1 MNENMV
7 VEANV
12 RAGGVKAAKFTVRAI
27 PDEISSA
34 ARKERKSPQYG
45 HPAHTE
51 LAGGTGPC
59 RQCLRTFE
67 VGKENRILFT
77 YNPFDGLDPYPS
89 PGPIFVHETP
99 CATYSP
105 QNKFPDTLRS
115 LPLVF
120 EGYSRDRRVTAR
132 EKVNDG
138 AAESA
143 IARIFEQPEVEYIH
157 VRHGEAGCFIAH
169 ISRS

>member
-1 MNENMV
+1 MKETSK
-7 VEANV
+7 EP
-12 RAGGVKAAKFTVRAI
+12 KFSIRAI
-27 PDEISSA
+27 PDEISAA
-34 ARKERKSPQYG
+34 ARNTRKSPQYG
-45 HPAHTE
+45 HPAHVE
-51 LAGGTGPC
+51 VAGGTGPC
-59 RQCLRTFE
+59 RQCLSTFD

-105 QNKFPDTLRS
+105 RDKFPDTLRS

-120 EGYSRDRRVTAR
+120 EGYGSDRWVTVR
-132 EKVNDG
+132 EKVIDG
-138 AAESA
+138 AAEAA
-143 IARIFEQPEVEYIH
+143 ITRIFDQPDVEYIH

-169 ISRS
+169 INRA

>member
-1 MNENMV
+1 MNETTV
-7 VEANV
+7 KHANV
-12 RAGGVKAAKFTVRAI
+12 KEGGAKEAMFSVHAV
-27 PDEISSA
+27 PDEISTA
-34 ARKERKSPQYG
+34 ARNTRKSPQYG

-51 LAGGTGPC
+51 LASGTGPC
-59 RQCLRTFE
+59 RQCLRTFD

-105 QNKFPDTLRS
+105 ENKFPDSLRL

-120 EGYSRDRRVTAR
+120 EGYGKDRWVAAR
-132 EKVNDG
+132 ERVNDG
-138 AAESA
+138 AAEAA
-143 IARIFEQPEVEYIH
+143 IAKLFDEPGVEYIH
-157 VRHGEAGCFIAH
+157 VRHGEAGCFIAY
-169 ISRS
+169 IRRL